1 MRRLSKTFKY
11 AMRNSTPSE
20 STTAIKIRT
29 GTRVKLAEIAF
40 WAWPTSICLETTTAS
55 DSDADANPPVE
66 NHVLKASRSAAG
78 KRTGRSL
85 VGRYILV
92 SMEIG
97 LMPATTRETAGRL
110 CG

>member
-40 WAWPTSICLETTTAS
+40 WAWSTSICLETTTAS
-55 DSDADANPPVE
+55 DSDAGANPPVE
-66 NHVLKASRSAAG
+66 NHVLKAFRSDQDWHKSEARG
-78 KRTGRSL
+78 DRVLGL
-85 VGRYILV
+85 VNKYLLGDNHRV
-92 SMEIG
+92 
-97 LMPATTRETAGRL
+97 RL
-110 CG
+110 RCWR